1 MQQGDE
7 SDAHVQIQHKS
18 TVSYSTL
25 SKCLILCRYS
35 NHTHTHTHTCM
46 SETTHDDTAATQE
59 RVCETH
65 KGSTLTTTR

>member
-35 NHTHTHTHTCM
+35 NHTHTHTHMYEWDHTWWYCR
-46 SETTHDDTAATQE
+46 H
-59 RVCETH
+59 
-65 KGSTLTTTR
+65 TRASVWNA